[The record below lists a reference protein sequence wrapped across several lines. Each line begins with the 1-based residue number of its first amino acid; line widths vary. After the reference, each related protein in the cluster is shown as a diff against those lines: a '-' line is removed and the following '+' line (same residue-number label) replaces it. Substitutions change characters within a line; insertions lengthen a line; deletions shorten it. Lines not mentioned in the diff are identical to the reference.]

1 MSKRI
6 SKKQIGTLS
15 KKSLR
20 RQNESLKM
28 NIEELD
34 QTLNAYEK
42 MKKML
47 EKEVAGL
54 KIYESEF
61 RETTNRKIQLFIN
74 NIDELEHKI
83 KEELEAKEKILAG
96 QIMLVEEK
104 SELQKRLEELTIEL
118 EKYKNVTGIKGKILK
133 ALKLEIQ
140 GER

>member
-1 MSKRI
+1 MSKRLQ
-6 SKKQIGTLS
+6 KKHMKNGAS
-15 KKSLR
+15 RKSLER
-20 RQNESLKM
+20 KTRKLEAEICSKDE
-28 NIEELD
+28 I
-34 QTLNAYEK
+34 LNAYEK

-104 SELQKRLEELTIEL
+104 SDLQRKLEDTMQEL
-118 EKYKNVTGIKGKILK
+118 ERYRNAPGVKGKILK
-133 ALKLEIQ
+133 ALKLEV
-140 GER
+140 

>member
-1 MSKRI
+1 MKKRI
-6 SKKQIGTLS
+6 AKKQIGTLS

-20 RQNESLKM
+20 RQNASLKM
-28 NIEELD
+28 DIEELN

-47 EKEVAGL
+47 EKEVTGL

-96 QIMLVEEK
+96 QIMLIEEK
-104 SELQKRLEELTIEL
+104 SDLQRKLEDTMQEL
-118 EKYKNVTGIKGKILK
+118 ERYRNAPGIKGKILK
-133 ALKLEIQ
+133 ALKLEI
-140 GER
+140 